1 MSDAKPNTPTLNR
14 RRKFIINFQNK
25 LYKNLDQKKIPDSI
39 SSIIIF
45 AQEKLGDAILL
56 LPFLNA
62 FHKRFPDAVID
73 LCCTYYNKKV
83 FEGIP
88 FIRNCLIYRPYNP
101 RFAKMIRSEKYQIL
115 YNPKSGPSKT
125 FHQMTNKVNAD
136 VKVCLDNE
144 YNNPIYNYYLPNDN
158 TKHIVDKYCEL
169 LFYYDPHTSIT
180 NWLPDYFYQFPSS
193 IDKKKYLTVNMSA
206 GSQNRR
212 LPVDKWIKI
221 FSHILEDNNIHL
233 ALFASKKESK
243 DAKKIKGIFKEKIYY
258 PLESPNLYYASGII
272 NDSEML
278 ISLDTSLIHL
288 ASALG
293 KPVLG
298 LYNNDML
305 NHTRYSPYSTISE
318 SVISDTEF
326 IRDIE
331 LPSIIDSY
339 SKLIAKI
346 KKIR

>member
-1 MSDAKPNTPTLNR
+1 
-14 RRKFIINFQNK
+14 
-25 LYKNLDQKKIPDSI
+25 
-39 SSIIIF
+39 
-45 AQEKLGDAILL
+45 
-56 LPFLNA
+56 
-62 FHKRFPDAVID
+62 
-73 LCCTYYNKKV
+73 
-83 FEGIP
+83 
-88 FIRNCLIYRPYNP
+88 
-101 RFAKMIRSEKYQIL
+101 
-115 YNPKSGPSKT
+115 
-125 FHQMTNKVNAD
+125 
-136 VKVCLDNE
+136 
-144 YNNPIYNYYLPNDN
+144 
-158 TKHIVDKYCEL
+158 
-169 LFYYDPHTSIT
+169 
-180 NWLPDYFYQFPSS
+180 
-193 IDKKKYLTVNMSA
+193 MSA

-212 LPVDKWIKI
+212 LPVNKWIKI

-233 ALFASKKESK
+233 ALFASKKESR
-243 DAKKIKGIFKEKIYY
+243 DAKKIKRMFKEKIYY

-305 NHTRYSPYSTISE
+305 NHKRYSPYNTISE

-331 LPSIIDSY
+331 PSSIIDSY

-346 KKIR
+346 KKN

>member
-1 MSDAKPNTPTLNR
+1 
-14 RRKFIINFQNK
+14 
-25 LYKNLDQKKIPDSI
+25 
-39 SSIIIF
+39 
-45 AQEKLGDAILL
+45 
-56 LPFLNA
+56 
-62 FHKRFPDAVID
+62 
-73 LCCTYYNKKV
+73 
-83 FEGIP
+83 
-88 FIRNCLIYRPYNP
+88 
-101 RFAKMIRSEKYQIL
+101 
-115 YNPKSGPSKT
+115 
-125 FHQMTNKVNAD
+125 
-136 VKVCLDNE
+136 
-144 YNNPIYNYYLPNDN
+144 
-158 TKHIVDKYCEL
+158 
-169 LFYYDPHTSIT
+169 
-180 NWLPDYFYQFPSS
+180 
-193 IDKKKYLTVNMSA
+193 MSA

-233 ALFASKKESK
+233 ALFASKKESR
-243 DAKKIKGIFKEKIYY
+243 DAKKIKRMFKEKIYY

-305 NHTRYSPYSTISE
+305 NHSRYSPYNTISE
-318 SVISDTEF
+318 SVISDNEF

-331 LPSIIDSY
+331 PSSIIDSY
-339 SKLIAKI
+339 SKLISKI